1 LKLSGVRVLD
11 FSRFMAGPLV
21 SSIMADHGAEVIKIE
36 APDGDPTRAGW
47 RSRDGQIAGDS
58 FAALNRGKQSVV
70 LDLKQEDDRAAAR
83 RLIATADVLVESFS
97 PGVTARLGIDAPGAH
112 RLNPRLVYCSI
123 SAFGQHGPL
132 RDTAAHDPAVQAL
145 AGIMP
150 RDRDGRP
157 VISTVSV
164 ASWCAAHSALAGILM
179 ALFAARTTGLGDHL
193 DISMHDVALSARPN
207 AAFAALSGNAQAGE
221 ITLGYAMLEP
231 YETAD
236 RAWLCL
242 GAGEARFARPL
253 LDALQR
259 TELIDVALGQPGH
272 AQNPLR
278 EFLTQRLRER
288 TLDDWLAWLAARGIP
303 AMPVLDYGEAVRHSH
318 VEARGLLLTDADG
331 HRHLNTPIRFAHEP
345 GKPALQVAALGEHTQ
360 AVLQAIEQHR

>member
-1 LKLSGVRVLD
+1 LKLSGIRVLD

-36 APDGDPTRAGW
+36 APDGDPTRAG
-47 RSRDGQIAGDS
+47 RRTRAGQVAGDS
-58 FAALNRGKQSVV
+58 FAVLNRGKQSVV
-70 LDLKQEDDRAAAR
+70 LDLKQEGERDAAR

-97 PGVTARLGIDAPGAH
+97 PGVTARLGIDAPRAH

-150 RDRDGRP
+150 RDRAGRP
-157 VISTVSV
+157 VISAVSV
-164 ASWCAAHSALAGILM
+164 ASWCTAHSALAGILM
-179 ALFAARTTGLGDHL
+179 ALLSARTTGLGDHL

-207 AAFAALSGNAQAGE
+207 ALFAALSGNAQAGE
-221 ITLGYAMLEP
+221 TTPGYAMLEP

-259 TELIDVALGQPGH
+259 PDLIDIALGKPGD

-278 EFLTQRLRER
+278 ACLAQCFRER
-288 TLDDWLAWLAARGIP
+288 AIGEWLAWLHELGIP
-303 AMPVLDYGEAVRHSH
+303 AMPILDYGQAVQHPH
-318 VEARGLLLTDADG
+318 ADARGMLLTDADG
-331 HRHLNTPIRFAHEP
+331 HRHLNTPIRFSREP
-345 GKPALQVAALGEHTQ
+345 GEPGLRVATLGEHTQ
-360 AVLQAIEQHR
+360 AVRHALERVA